1 MELNVTAA
9 NPFIQINA
17 GDVYTL
23 IDYQGLRTSIIVT
36 DSIKVGKGVF
46 FNAEHIF
53 MKSGIGSQGEDLYS
67 GRVGDYDSNGLAF
80 IENNLNGYVKVNCS
94 ELTGNVYVT
103 GSTVRYYTLTN
114 LLDIRFKKAVKKVP
128 YGLNEL
134 LDLNPI
140 SFKYKLPENDSI
152 QDEDKVHFGFPLRMF
167 NQLCLNS

>member
-1 MELNVTAA
+1 M
-9 NPFIQINA
+9 
-17 GDVYTL
+17 
-23 IDYQGLRTSIIVT
+23 
-36 DSIKVGKGVF
+36 F

-53 MKSGIGSQGEDLYS
+53 MKSGIGSHGEDLYS

-114 LLDIRFKKAVKKVP
+114 LSDIRFKKAVKKVP

-152 QDEDKVHFGFPLRMF
+152 QDEDKVHFGFSAQDVQSIMPELVVKGERLTVATTEMIPVLI
-167 NQLCLNS
+167 NAIKELQSQINNLKNRI